1 MTCLTLNDLRST
13 GRMLEIECLRCGALE
28 FRSAASITAAASTAV
43 GALGLNLCCRWCGAK
58 ACITSP
64 AP

>member
-1 MTCLTLNDLRST
+1 MTCLTLNDLRAS

-28 FRSAASITAAASTAV
+28 FRSATSVTAAASTAV
-43 GALGLNLCCRWCGAK
+43 GALGLHLSCRWCGAK

-64 AP
+64 AS